1 MMDKRGKTKE
11 NIILNNKGLSFVEL
25 IIAVVLLVVV
35 LGPVM
40 NTIIASS
47 RVNMNSRKVMCATD
61 AGQAVIESMSGKS
74 YRGLLSSYK
83 GVALN
88 GGNELARFLDASGN
102 DIYNNNVISY
112 YKNTRTFGVSCSG
125 TSLNSLNF
133 NGTPVSTSNLAMGA
147 NDTTSYSILN
157 AWGTSLRTESH
168 YASGG
173 KYLILWAD
181 CNNTK
186 NINGELTDL
195 ANARCL
201 FFAYS
206 DVEWNGYHFDILG
219 YVIPATTKAEAEFYP
234 CSIRVAV
241 YDHDTAAN
249 GTSQFMDTDT
259 PLLVLDS
266 GIRYK

>member
-1 MMDKRGKTKE
+1 MMIKRGKSNK
-11 NIILNNKGLSFVEL
+11 NIISNNKGLSFIEL
-25 IIAVVLLVVV
+25 IIAVVLLVIV

-47 RVNMNSRKVMCATD
+47 RVNMNSRKIMCATD
-61 AGQAVIESMSGKS
+61 AGQAIIESMSGKS

-88 GGNELARFLDASGN
+88 GGNELARFLDSSGN
-102 DIYNNNVISY
+102 DIYNNNVVHY
-112 YKNTRTFGVSCSG
+112 YKNTRYIGISCSG
-125 TSLNSLNF
+125 SSLNTLDYA
-133 NGTPVSTSNLAMGA
+133 GTAVSTSDLAMG
-147 NDTTSYSILN
+147 NIDNVSYSILN
-157 AWGTSLRTESH
+157 TWGSSLRSESH
-168 YASGG
+168 VASGG

-181 CNNTK
+181 CLDTK
-186 NINGELTDL
+186 NAEGELIDL
-195 ANARCL
+195 ANARDL
-201 FFAYS
+201 FFAYT
-206 DVEWNGYHFDILG
+206 DVEWNGYHFDIIG
-219 YVIPATTKAEAEFYP
+219 YVIPATTKASAEFYP

-241 YDHDTAAN
+241 YDHDVAAN